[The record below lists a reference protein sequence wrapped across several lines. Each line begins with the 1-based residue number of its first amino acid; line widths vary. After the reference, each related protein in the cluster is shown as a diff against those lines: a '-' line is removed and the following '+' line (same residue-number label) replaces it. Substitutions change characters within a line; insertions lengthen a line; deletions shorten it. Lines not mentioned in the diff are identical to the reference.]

1 MGHLEA
7 RAFLPGGDPRDALI
21 MEISSQTIL
30 NWIIQYGYI
39 GLFCLLMLGIVGVP
53 FPDELTMTCAGYLI
67 FKGYLQP
74 GPTIIA
80 AFLGS
85 VCGISLSYTIG
96 RVVGTS
102 LIDRFGNRFH
112 VTPEK
117 LKSINEWFE
126 RFGKWTLVF
135 GYFLTGIRHLV
146 AIVAGTAR
154 LRISA
159 FALFAYTGALIW
171 SVTFISLGYLL
182 GEQWTH
188 IAGHAETIALILT
201 SLVCVAGA
209 IYFLKRRRVQ
219 ATAGR
224 KANSAREDQP

>member
-1 MGHLEA
+1 
-7 RAFLPGGDPRDALI
+7 

-96 RVVGTS
+96 RVVGTG
-102 LIDRFGNRFH
+102 LIDRYGHRFH

-117 LKSINEWFE
+117 LKSINAWFE

-135 GYFLTGIRHLV
+135 GYFLTGIRHMV

-159 FALFAYTGALIW
+159 FALFAYAGALIW
-171 SVTFISLGYLL
+171 SVTFISLGYFL

-201 SLVCVAGA
+201 ALVCAAGA
-209 IYFLKRRRVQ
+209 VYFLKRRRD
-219 ATAGR
+219 ATGSR
-224 KANSAREDQP
+224 ENANSAGERLSIASLMVERRDDNEQ

>member
-1 MGHLEA
+1 
-7 RAFLPGGDPRDALI
+7 

-39 GLFCLLMLGIVGVP
+39 GLFCLLMLGIVGVH

-96 RVVGTS
+96 RVVGTR
-102 LIDRFGNRFH
+102 LIDKYGHRFH

-135 GYFLTGIRHLV
+135 GYFLTGIRHMV
-146 AIVAGTAR
+146 AIVAGTAKLR
-154 LRISA
+154 LSA
-159 FALFAYTGALIW
+159 FALFAYAGALIW
-171 SVTFISLGYLL
+171 SVTFISLGYFL
-182 GEQWTH
+182 GEQWTR
-188 IAGHAETIALILT
+188 IAAHAETITLT
-201 SLVCVAGA
+201 LTALVCAGA
-209 IYFLKRRRVQ
+209 VVYFLKRRREQ
-219 ATAGR
+219 PTTGR
-224 KANSAREDQP
+224 NANSSREE

>member
-1 MGHLEA
+1 
-7 RAFLPGGDPRDALI
+7 

-74 GPTIIA
+74 GPTIIT

-85 VCGISLSYTIG
+85 VCGISLSYAIG

-102 LIDRFGNRFH
+102 LIERYGHRFH
-112 VTPEK
+112 VTPGK

-135 GYFLTGIRHLV
+135 GYFLTGFRHLV

-159 FALFAYTGALIW
+159 FALFAYTGAFIW
-171 SVTFISLGYLL
+171 SVTFISLGYIL
-182 GEQWTH
+182 GGQWTR
-188 IAGHAETIALILT
+188 IAGHAETAALILT
-201 SLVCVAGA
+201 ALVCVPGA
-209 IYFLKRRRVQ
+209 IYFLKRRQLRL
-219 ATAGR
+219 APG
-224 KANSAREDQP
+224 NSVNHQQEDRP

>member
-1 MGHLEA
+1 
-7 RAFLPGGDPRDALI
+7 

-30 NWIIQYGYI
+30 NWIMQYGYI

-102 LIDRFGNRFH
+102 LIDRYGNRFH

-135 GYFLTGIRHLV
+135 GYFLTGFRHLV
-146 AIVAGTAR
+146 AIVAGTAKLR
-154 LRISA
+154 LPA

-171 SVTFISLGYLL
+171 SVTFISLGYFL
-182 GEQWTH
+182 GEQWTR

-201 SLVCVAGA
+201 TLVCAAGA
-209 IYFLKRRRVQ
+209 VYFLKRRRAQ
-219 ATAGR
+219 AAPG
-224 KANSAREDQP
+224 KSANSAREE

>member
-1 MGHLEA
+1 
-7 RAFLPGGDPRDALI
+7 

-53 FPDELTMTCAGYLI
+53 FPDELAMTCAGYLI

-74 GPTIIA
+74 GPTIVA

-102 LIDRFGNRFH
+102 LIDRYGNRFH

-135 GYFLTGIRHLV
+135 GYFFTGFRHLV
-146 AIVAGTAR
+146 AIVAGTAKLR
-154 LRISA
+154 LSA

-171 SVTFISLGYLL
+171 SVTFISLGYFL
-182 GEQWTH
+182 GEQWTR

-201 SLVCVAGA
+201 TLVCAAGA
-209 IYFLKRRRVQ
+209 IYLFKRRRNQ
-219 ATAGR
+219 PTTGKNENPALD
-224 KANSAREDQP
+224 DQP

>member
-1 MGHLEA
+1 MGDLA
-7 RAFLPGGDPRDALI
+7 AQAFLPGGDPRDVWI

-102 LIDRFGNRFH
+102 LIDRYGNRFH
-112 VTPEK
+112 VTPQK
-117 LKSINEWFE
+117 LKSINQWFE

-135 GYFLTGIRHLV
+135 GYFLTGFRHLV
-146 AIVAGTAR
+146 AIVAGTVELR
-154 LRISA
+154 LPA

-171 SVTFISLGYLL
+171 SVTFISLGYFL
-182 GEQWTH
+182 GEQWTR
-188 IAGHAETIALILT
+188 IAGHAETVALILT
-201 SLVCVAGA
+201 ALVCAAGP
-209 IYFLKRRRVQ
+209 IYLLRRRRIQ
-219 ATAGR
+219 
-224 KANSAREDQP
+224 QPPGNGSNFAP

>member
-1 MGHLEA
+1 
-7 RAFLPGGDPRDALI
+7 
-21 MEISSQTIL
+21 MEISSQTIA

-39 GLFCLLMLGIVGVP
+39 GLFCLLMLGIVGVT
-53 FPDELTMTCAGYLI
+53 FPDELTMTCSGYLI

-96 RVVGTS
+96 RVVGTR
-102 LIDRFGNRFH
+102 LIDKYGHRFH

-117 LKSINEWFE
+117 LKSINAWFE

-146 AIVAGTAR
+146 AIMAGAAK
-154 LRISA
+154 LRISS

-171 SVTFISLGYLL
+171 SVTFISLGYFL

-188 IAGHAETIALILT
+188 IAGHARTIALILT
-201 SLVCVAGA
+201 ALVCTAGV
-209 IYFLKRRRVQ
+209 IYFLKRRREQ
-219 ATAGR
+219 PAPR
-224 KANSAREDQP
+224 RNANSSREG

>member
-1 MGHLEA
+1 
-7 RAFLPGGDPRDALI
+7 

-30 NWIIQYGYI
+30 SWIIQYGYI

-85 VCGISLSYTIG
+85 VCGISLSYAIG
-96 RVVGTS
+96 RVVGTG
-102 LIDRFGNRFH
+102 LIDRYGHRFH

-117 LKSINEWFE
+117 LKSINAWFG

-135 GYFLTGIRHLV
+135 GYFLTGIRHMV

-154 LRISA
+154 LRLSA
-159 FALFAYTGALIW
+159 FALFAYAGALIW
-171 SVTFISLGYLL
+171 SVTFISLGYFL

-201 SLVCVAGA
+201 ALVCAAGA
-209 IYFLKRRRVQ
+209 VYYLKRRRTQ
-219 ATAGR
+219 PTTGEN
-224 KANSAREDQP
+224 ANSSLEE

>member
-1 MGHLEA
+1 MQAL
-7 RAFLPGGDPRDALI
+7 LPGGDPRDAWI

-53 FPDELTMTCAGYLI
+53 FPDELIMTCSGYLI

-102 LIDRFGNRFH
+102 LIDRYGHRFH

-117 LKSINEWFE
+117 LKSINAWFE

-135 GYFLTGIRHLV
+135 GYFLTGIRHMV
-146 AIVAGTAR
+146 AIVAGTAK
-154 LRISA
+154 LRIWA
-159 FALFAYTGALIW
+159 FMLFAYAGAFIW
-171 SVTFISLGYLL
+171 SVTFISLGYFL
-182 GEQWTH
+182 GEQWTR
-188 IAGHAETIALILT
+188 IAGHAETIAIILT
-201 SLVCVAGA
+201 TLVCAAGA
-209 IYFLKRRRVQ
+209 VYFLKRRRAQ
-219 ATAGR
+219 PTPGLGD
-224 KANSAREDQP
+224 NSNRGCRRPAP